1 MSKNLQAFQEKGLL
15 RIWLNRPDKK
25 NALTTDMYAGLTEL
39 FRQASADNDIR
50 VVMLNGGENFCA
62 GNDLR
67 DFLEQPGD
75 FLHSPAGR
83 FLLTIAQFDKPLL
96 AAVDGYA
103 VGIGTTLLLHCDLVY
118 CSNRATFSLPF
129 VNLGLVPEFAASL
142 LLPQSAGYR
151 LAAELLLLGEPFDAA
166 TALRAGLVNAICE
179 PERLMEH
186 SLGIAEKLATKPAQA
201 LRETRALL
209 RAPDEPVEDRIA
221 REAKSFTALLGS
233 EEAQK
238 AIAATL
244 NKRSSK

>member
-1 MSKNLQAFQEKGLL
+1 MTKFLSSSRENGLL
-15 RIWLNRPDKK
+15 TIQLNRPDKK

-50 VVMLNGGENFCA
+50 VVMLSGGENFCA

-75 FLHSPAGR
+75 FLHSPAGQ
-83 FLLTIAQFDKPLL
+83 FLLTVAKFDKPLL

-118 CSNRATFSLPF
+118 CSDRATFSLPF

-142 LLPQSAGYR
+142 LLPQCAGYR

-179 PERLMEH
+179 PERLMEL
-186 SLGIAEKLATKPAQA
+186 SLGIAEKLAAKPPRA

-209 RAPDEPVEDRIA
+209 RAQDERIDERIV
-221 REAKSFTALLGS
+221 REAGRFTALLGS
-233 EEAQK
+233 DDAQN

-244 NKRSSK
+244 NKRSGK